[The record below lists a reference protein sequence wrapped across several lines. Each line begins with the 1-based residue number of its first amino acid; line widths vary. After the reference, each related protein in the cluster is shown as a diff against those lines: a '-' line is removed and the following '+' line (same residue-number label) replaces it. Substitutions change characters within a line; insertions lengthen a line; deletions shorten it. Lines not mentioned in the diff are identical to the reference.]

1 MEIAIFIKKHFSKIA
16 IILLILLAV
25 AQCGVIKSL
34 REKAAK
40 EKNNVEVLMSSP
52 QKYTVNDSLNAMK
65 VKALE
70 LSLKEYKAHRKED
83 AAIIKKLK
91 ADKAIN
97 SNAVQTLSSTK
108 VITKVRDSIITRSIR
123 DTVYKEQVAYIDY
136 NSKWTTVKGY
146 VDKDSAYLD
155 ISNKEELIL
164 SESITRK
171 KFLFIKLPVW
181 LFGYRSRVV
190 NVVSKN
196 PNTQIINVESVKFR

>member
-16 IILLILLAV
+16 IILLILLAI
-25 AQCGVIKSL
+25 AQCGVVKSL

-70 LSLKEYKAHRKED
+70 LSLKEYKAYRKED

-164 SESITRK
+164 SESVTRK

-190 NVVSKN
+190 NAVSKN

>member
-25 AQCGVIKSL
+25 AQCGVVKSL

-40 EKNNVEVLMSSP
+40 EKNNVEVLMSSS

-70 LSLKEYKAHRKED
+70 LSLKEYKAYRKED

-91 ADKAIN
+91 ADKAVN
-97 SNAVQTLSSTK
+97 SNAVQTLTRIKVVTK
-108 VITKVRDSIITRSIR
+108 TRDSIITRSVR

-136 NSKWTTVKGY
+136 NSRWTTVKGY

>member
-1 MEIAIFIKKHFSKIA
+1 MEIAVFIKKHFSKIA
-16 IILLILLAV
+16 IILLILLAI
-25 AQCGVIKSL
+25 AQCGVVKSL
-34 REKAAK
+34 KEKTAK
-40 EKNNVEVLMSSP
+40 EKNNVEILMSSP

-70 LSLKEYKAHRKED
+70 LSLKEYKAYRKED

-108 VITKVRDSIITRSIR
+108 VITKVRDSIIARSIR
-123 DTVYKEQVAYIDY
+123 DTVYKEQVVYIDY
-136 NSKWTTVKGY
+136 NSKWTVVKGY

-164 SESITRK
+164 SESVTRK

>member
-16 IILLILLAV
+16 IILLILLAI
-25 AQCGVIKSL
+25 AQCGIVKSL

-40 EKNNVEVLMSSP
+40 EKNNVEILMSSP

-70 LSLKEYKAHRKED
+70 LSLKEYKAYRKED

-97 SNAVQTLSSTK
+97 SNAVQTLTRTK
-108 VITKVRDSIITRSIR
+108 VVTKTRDSTIIRHVR
-123 DTVYKEQVAYIDY
+123 DTVYREQVAYIDY

-164 SESITRK
+164 SESVTRK